1 MLDAPAPEQRRRL
14 SGRRALKHSRDL
26 AAPVCWSTGLPAYR
40 SAMIG
45 GVALIVAV
53 CNQKGGVGKT
63 TSTLALASA
72 ATAAGMRVLV
82 VDLDPQANASQSLGM
97 GDRGDDPDA
106 LTAYDVLTANVTGG
120 AAGAVVDSTWP
131 GVAVL
136 PADQA
141 LSAAESA
148 ATPADALAR
157 SLDEALSE
165 VDLVLV
171 DCPPSVGRL
180 TLNALVAADL
190 ALVITS
196 PGAYASE
203 GVVKIAES
211 IDTVRRDYNAGLS
224 LAGIIVTMM
233 PPRGR
238 EASLRL
244 AELEE
249 RFPGLVWA
257 PPIPRRSVVEESTGA
272 RQPLSAFGTDA
283 RSVTEPYAIH
293 LSHLLA
299 TATNRKR

>member
-1 MLDAPAPEQRRRL
+1 MP
-14 SGRRALKHSRDL
+14 
-26 AAPVCWSTGLPAYR
+26 
-40 SAMIG
+40 
-45 GVALIVAV
+45 LIVAV

-72 ATAAGMRVLV
+72 GVAAGMRVLV
-82 VDLDPQANASQSLGM
+82 VDLDPQANASQSLGLAE
-97 GDRGDDPDA
+97 GVDPEQA
-106 LTAYDVLTANVTGG
+106 LSAYDVLAADTAGG
-120 AAGAVVDSTWP
+120 AGGAIVASSWP

-141 LSAAESA
+141 LAAAETVT
-148 ATPADALAR
+148 TPAEALAR
-157 SLDEALSE
+157 SLDGATGD

-180 TLNALVAADL
+180 TLNALVAVDL
-190 ALVITS
+190 ALVVTS

-203 GVVKIAES
+203 GVVKIAET
-211 IDTVRRDYNAGLS
+211 IATVRRDYNPALS

-249 RFPGLVWA
+249 RFPGKVWS

-272 RQPLSAFGTDA
+272 RQPLSAFGADA
-283 RSVTEPYAIH
+283 RAVTEPYAIH

-299 TATNRKR
+299 VATTVERTRR

>member
-1 MLDAPAPEQRRRL
+1 M
-14 SGRRALKHSRDL
+14 
-26 AAPVCWSTGLPAYR
+26 
-40 SAMIG
+40 
-45 GVALIVAV
+45 VAV

-72 ATAAGMRVLV
+72 GVAAGMRVLV
-82 VDLDPQANASQSLGM
+82 VDLDPQANASQSLGV
-97 GDRGDDPDA
+97 GDRGADPDA
-106 LTAYDVLTANVTGG
+106 LTAYDVLIANVTGG
-120 AAGAVVDSTWP
+120 AGGAVVASTWP

-141 LSAAESA
+141 LSAAETS
-148 ATPADALAR
+148 ATPAEALAR
-157 SLDEALSE
+157 SLEGATGE

-190 ALVITS
+190 ALVVTS

-211 IDTVRRDYNAGLS
+211 IATVQHDYNPHLS

-233 PPRGR
+233 PARGR
-238 EASLRL
+238 EATLRL
-244 AELEE
+244 AELGEQ
-249 RFPGLVWA
+249 FPDLVWH
-257 PPIPRRSVVEESTGA
+257 PPIPRRAVVEEATGA
-272 RQPLSAFGTDA
+272 RQPLAAFGADA
-283 RSVTEPYAIH
+283 RSVTEPYAVH

-299 TATNRKR
+299 AAARTSRKSR

>member
-1 MLDAPAPEQRRRL
+1 MLDAHAPEQQ
-14 SGRRALKHSRDL
+14 GWAPADGGVD
-26 AAPVCWSTGLPAYR
+26 APVCWSTGLPACC

-45 GVALIVAV
+45 GVSLIVAV

-72 ATAAGMRVLV
+72 AVVAGMRVLV
-82 VDLDPQANASQSLGM
+82 VDLDPQANASQSLGV
-97 GDRGDDPDA
+97 GDRAEDPEA
-106 LTAYDVLTANVTGG
+106 LSAYDVLAANIAGG
-120 AAGAVVDSTWP
+120 AGGAVVESAWP

-141 LSAAESA
+141 LSAAETS

-157 SLDEALSE
+157 SLDGATGE

-211 IDTVRRDYNAGLS
+211 ITTVQRDYNPALT

-238 EASLRL
+238 EATLRL
-244 AELEE
+244 AELGEQ
-249 RFPGLVWA
+249 FPDLVWA
-257 PPIPRRSVVEESTGA
+257 PPIPRRAVVEEATGA
-272 RQPLSAFGTDA
+272 RQPLAAFGADA
-283 RSVTEPYAIH
+283 RPVTEPYSVH

-299 TATNRKR
+299 VASRTSRKSR